1 MSKDQT
7 LDDVDRGI
15 LRALQAN
22 ARVSNAEIAREV
34 GLAPSAVFE
43 RIKKMETRGVIRGY
57 ETRVDPEAIDLGL
70 LAFIFVR
77 VEERPGV
84 AHAGEVLAH
93 IPGVQEVHHIAG
105 EDCYLVK
112 VRAKD
117 TRSLGRLLNE
127 GFSAVPNVTSTR
139 TTVVLHTLF
148 EGLALEAPAA
158 PEPAPAASS
167 ISQDLDSEESSR
179 G

>member
-7 LDDVDRGI
+7 LDDIDRGI

-22 ARVSNAEIAREV
+22 ARISNAEIAREV

-43 RIKKMETRGVIRGY
+43 RIKKMEARGVIRGY
-57 ETRVDPEAIDLGL
+57 ETRVDPDAVDLGL

-117 TRSLGRLLNE
+117 TRALGRLLHE
-127 GFSAVPNVTSTR
+127 GFSSVPNVISTR
-139 TTVVLHTLF
+139 TTIVLHTLF
-148 EGLALEAPAA
+148 EGLTPEPPAA
-158 PEPAPAASS
+158 ASNS
-167 ISQDLDSEESSR
+167 SESTAEVPFR

>member
-7 LDDVDRGI
+7 LDDIDRAI

-22 ARVSNAEIAREV
+22 ARVPNAEIAREV

-57 ETRVDPEAIDLGL
+57 ETRIDPEAVDLGL

-84 AHAGEVLAH
+84 EHAGRVLAH

-117 TRSLGRLLNE
+117 TRSLGRLLHE
-127 GFSAVPNVTSTR
+127 GFSSVPNVISTR
-139 TTVVLHTLF
+139 TTIVLHTLY
-148 EGLALEAPAA
+148 EALSLEAPAA
-158 PEPAPAASS
+158 AEPSAPNLNEPNA
-167 ISQDLDSEESSR
+167 EEPSR